1 MSNLNNIHPASELLR
16 TVLTPVAKPA
26 PASRTTVFDDTG
38 DDSTADPAGYASTD
52 LRVKA
57 ANIVQTWAATDADS
71 LGDDENLADRLLM
84 LVIGAI
90 DVDKDGEISDD
101 EAQVA
106 SVLLDYIWDYLASKG
121 VSDEDCEALLDNGD
135 VDAAARVKD
144 LLSDSLPSEDDAAAD
159 DVDAF
164 AFDDEAQTALF
175 DSAGEVIFDAAYKK
189 KVAVRNGHKI
199 RINKRVS
206 GTVRLSAKQKIAVK
220 KMLRKS
226 HSASATIKRMKSMRM
241 RSKAGL

>member
-1 MSNLNNIHPASELLR
+1 MSINHIHPASEMLR
-16 TVLTPVAKPA
+16 RALTPVAPAKPA
-26 PASRTTVFDDTG
+26 PQGTVFDGAND
-38 DDSTADPAGYASTD
+38 DDSTADPNGYASTD
-52 LRVKA
+52 LRIKA
-57 ANIVQTWAATDADS
+57 ASIVQAWAATDADS
-71 LGDDENLADRLLM
+71 LGDGETLADRLLM

-101 EAQVA
+101 ESQVA
-106 SVLLDYIWDYLASKG
+106 AVLIDYIWDYLSSKG
-121 VSDEDCEALLDNGD
+121 VSDDDCAALLDDGD
-135 VDAAARVKD
+135 NDAANRVKD
-144 LLSDSLPSEDDAAAD
+144 LLADSLPTDDESAAD
-159 DVDAF
+159 DVDSF
-164 AFDDEAQTALF
+164 AFDDEAQTAVF
-175 DSAGEVIFDAAYKK
+175 DSAGEVMFDAAYKK
-189 KVAVRNGHKI
+189 KVAFRAGHKV